1 MIIDNYN
8 LYIKNYLNYKIKII
22 LLMSS
27 LFFSNIFE
35 YDNIRSY
42 SKIDINHKIY
52 KNYYGGILLEDN
64 IYGKCILPNT
74 PLHINNKKI
83 TISNFSK
90 NFIDNLPEPIANSE
104 KWYEINDS
112 KYVINS
118 YNYSTHKLEVRKI
131 ERVYCQYI
139 REKIKV
145 IELENGNQIASTLV
159 HKFLKYKNNNDNYE
173 WDNNLSKGDYIII
186 QKNNNTSELDKNKI
200 INIKLENYEGY
211 VYDLEISD
219 THNYV
224 ANNILCHNTTKP
236 ILTPKIKK
244 TFSLTNKNYHFNNL
258 VICHIC
264 RIPFYKNIKF
274 YKNIIDL
281 NSKHDIKKIDK
292 IKKKD
297 LVSCNIIVSYNLL
310 SLLPNKILNNK
321 FNQILLDYLE
331 IGAKFKWD
339 ILLQL
344 KSKVRWAILNYY
356 KYIKEDVKIANNIIN
371 FIISSEIKLKTKTS
385 KLFFK
390 NKTKL
395 DNNYENFD
403 TLLEFNEEERKNYD
417 NYISKF
423 EKIYLENNID
433 FTNDE
438 YLQKYCC
445 YPQQELD
452 IKFFSLHNSDNSKL
466 EEKSKKIVSALGKYK
481 NTFLQSLHKSDCN
494 ICMNPI
500 NKNNLGIT
508 NCGHVFCYSC
518 LYKSMKYQSSCPT
531 CRKPISADKIFL
543 YLDNNLDVSNSHIP
557 KHISYMLDNLGTKIS
572 NLIKLVYQLKEK
584 IIILSNY
591 QVNLEKIKNIL
602 ENLHFKCII
611 MTPKISKKI
620 LEDSD
625 YQIFLFNYN
634 YNFYKI
640 DKISSI
646 KYIICNEPN
655 YQQLNKFNTL
665 ISLFSNVEIYNL
677 IIKDTIEEK
686 VYLKQ
691 KKITTP
697 NSENFGNSGNSGNSG
712 KSENNKNL
720 IIL

>member
-1 MIIDNYN
+1 
-8 LYIKNYLNYKIKII
+8 
-22 LLMSS
+22 MSS
-27 LFFSNIFE
+27 LFFSDIFE
-35 YDNIRSY
+35 YDNVKSH
-42 SKIDINHKIY
+42 SKIDTNNRIY

-74 PLHINNKKI
+74 PLLINHKKC
-83 TISNFSK
+83 TISDFSK
-90 NFIDNLPEPIANSE
+90 NFIDNLPPPIANAE

-112 KYVINS
+112 KYIINS
-118 YNYSTHKLEVRKI
+118 YNYSTNKLEGRKI
-131 ERVYCQYI
+131 ERLYCQYI

-145 IELENGNQIASTLV
+145 IELENGNQISSTLV
-159 HKFLKYKNNNDNYE
+159 HKFLKYINHQYE
-173 WDNNLSKGDYIII
+173 WKNELSVGDYIMI
-186 QKNNNTSELDKNKI
+186 QKNNTDLELDKNKI
-200 INIKLENYEGY
+200 VDIKLENYEGY
-211 VYDLEISD
+211 VYDLEIGG

-224 ANNILCHNTTKP
+224 ANNILCHNTSKP

-258 VICHIC
+258 IICHMC
-264 RIPFYKNIKF
+264 RIAFYKNINY
-274 YKNIIDL
+274 YKNIIEL
-281 NSKHDIKKIDK
+281 AGKPDIKKIDK
-292 IKKKD
+292 LKKKD
-297 LVSCNIIVSYNLL
+297 LASSNIIVSYNLL
-310 SLLPNKILNNK
+310 SLLPAKIVNNK
-321 FNQILLDYLE
+321 FNQILLDYLD
-331 IGAKFKWD
+331 IVAKFKWD
-339 ILLQL
+339 ILLQF
-344 KSKVRWAILNYY
+344 KSRVRWAILNYY
-356 KYIKEDVKIANNIIN
+356 KYIKEDIKIANNIIN
-371 FIISSEIKLKTKTS
+371 FIVSPEIKLQTKTS

-395 DNNYENFD
+395 DTNYENFD
-403 TLLEFNEEERKNYD
+403 VLLEFNEEERKNYD

-466 EEKSKKIVSALGKYK
+466 EEKSKKIVSSLGKYK
-481 NTFLQSLHKSDCN
+481 NTFLQSLNKSECN

-518 LYKSMKYQSSCPT
+518 LYKSMKYKSSCPT

-543 YLDNNLDVSNSHIP
+543 YLDNNLEVSNSHIP

-591 QVNLEKIKNIL
+591 QVNLEKIKNIM
-602 ENLHFKCII
+602 ENLNFKCII
-611 MTPKISKKI
+611 MTPKMSKKI
-620 LEDSD
+620 LENSE
-625 YQIFLFNYN
+625 YQIYLFNYN

-640 DKISSI
+640 DKILSI

-655 YQQLNKFNTL
+655 YQELPKFNTL
-665 ISLFSNVEIYNL
+665 ISLFSKVEIYNL
-677 IIKDTIEEK
+677 IIKKTIEEK

-691 KKITTP
+691 KKIITP
-697 NSENFGNSGNSGNSG
+697 N
-712 KSENNKNL
+712 SENNKNL

>member
-1 MIIDNYN
+1 
-8 LYIKNYLNYKIKII
+8 
-22 LLMSS
+22 MSS
-27 LFFSNIFE
+27 LFFSDIFE
-35 YDNIRSY
+35 YDNVKSH
-42 SKIDINHKIY
+42 SKIDTNNRIY

-74 PLHINNKKI
+74 PLLINHKKC
-83 TISNFSK
+83 TISDFSK
-90 NFIDNLPEPIANSE
+90 KFMDNLPPPIANSE
-104 KWYEINDS
+104 KWYEIDNS
-112 KYVINS
+112 VNIINS
-118 YNYSTHKLEVRKI
+118 YNYSTNKLEGRKI
-131 ERVYCQYI
+131 ERLYCQYI

-145 IELENGNQIASTLV
+145 IELENGNQISSTLV
-159 HKFLKYKNNNDNYE
+159 HKFLKYINHQYE
-173 WDNNLSKGDYIII
+173 WKNELSVGDYIMI
-186 QKNNNTSELDKNKI
+186 QKNNTDLELDKNKI
-200 INIKLENYEGY
+200 VDIKLENYEGY
-211 VYDLEISD
+211 VYDLEIGG

-224 ANNILCHNTTKP
+224 ANNILCHNTSKP

-258 VICHIC
+258 IICHMC
-264 RIPFYKNIKF
+264 RIAFYKNINY
-274 YKNIIDL
+274 YKNIIEL
-281 NSKHDIKKIDK
+281 AGKPDIKKIDK
-292 IKKKD
+292 LKKKD
-297 LVSCNIIVSYNLL
+297 LASSNIIVSYNLL
-310 SLLPNKILNNK
+310 SLLPAKIVNNK
-321 FNQILLDYLE
+321 FNQILLDYLD
-331 IGAKFKWD
+331 IVAKFKWD
-339 ILLQL
+339 ILLQF
-344 KSKVRWAILNYY
+344 KSRVRWAILNYY
-356 KYIKEDVKIANNIIN
+356 KYIKEDIKIANNIIN
-371 FIISSEIKLKTKTS
+371 FIVSPEIKLQTKTS

-395 DNNYENFD
+395 DTNYENFD
-403 TLLEFNEEERKNYD
+403 VLLEFNEEERKNYD

-466 EEKSKKIVSALGKYK
+466 EEKSKKIVSSLGKYK
-481 NTFLQSLHKSDCN
+481 NTFLQSLNKSECN

-518 LYKSMKYQSSCPT
+518 LYKSMKYKSSCPT

-543 YLDNNLDVSNSHIP
+543 YLDNNLEVSNSHIP

-591 QVNLEKIKNIL
+591 QVNLEKIKNIM
-602 ENLHFKCII
+602 ENLNFKCII
-611 MTPKISKKI
+611 MTPKMSKKI
-620 LEDSD
+620 LENSE
-625 YQIFLFNYN
+625 YQIYLFNYN

-640 DKISSI
+640 DKILSI

-655 YQQLNKFNTL
+655 YQELPKFNTL
-665 ISLFSNVEIYNL
+665 ISLFSKVEIYNL
-677 IIKDTIEEK
+677 IIKKTIEEK

-691 KKITTP
+691 KKIITP
-697 NSENFGNSGNSGNSG
+697 N
-712 KSENNKNL
+712 SENNKNL